1 MLIKWWKRKRNSKK
15 AAAILRRLLTAGEKG
30 LPEIN
35 IEFGYVN
42 SIPEETAKKQ
52 VAAYYKQINT
62 AANVRGIRLLN

>member
-1 MLIKWWKRKRNSKK
+1 MIFKWWICKKNNKK

-30 LPEIN
+30 LSEVN